1 MGFDLLLLQDPYPN
15 FNLPLNSPLGF
26 SQFFSNSL
34 SCAIVC
40 YNRNIICNFCMKTDH
55 TVSVNIKLNQVLLT
69 VINVYFPPHGDFS
82 EAFNQL
88 NLYKEINK
96 NCLLAG
102 DFNARSVVWG
112 YKITDR
118 RGDIL
123 TDFLLSN
130 NLHLCNIPGLG
141 PTFHGPR
148 SAVGNPDLTP
158 TSCDLIS
165 FVENWEILSTESL
178 SDHSF
183 ISVHLRCDLTFS
195 DFVFK
200 TKYGINKFI
209 NNFRKN
215 YNLLNSFLTNI
226 SSIELLDDFA
236 SLLINTTNASAFSTL
251 RKRRVL
257 NTPSFKWWNNSLR
270 IQRNKLNAYKRRLVS
285 LTTHGMSVDEIASM
299 RSRYKTLRANYKKSI
314 IDTKNKAW
322 EYFCFTNSNN
332 FGFTFKATFGKLS
345 SPTNPHQNST
355 GDPASLFHSKVSLL
369 LDYHF
374 PSGSSPIHLVF
385 NDCSPP
391 SCLSPSEVEVVFRKL
406 RGGKAP
412 DVPFFNAVGFEGA
425 RPSGGIPFLK
435 LIPIPSISLSHI
447 NIWVSTLTIA
457 YLGLSPHINSIKD
470 KILWISSNFY
480 RVSKNFNHQHISL
493 MKLWYT
499 SVVQAI
505 ISYGAGIVR
514 VQYFVR
520 GGFVS
525 HRSRASSE
533 HLFPHLPVDEL
544 DSSGVKKGLRC
555 SCKMHVWVSGPQRSR
570 LDVDVSEK

>member
-15 FNLPLNSPLGF
+15 FNLPLNSPLGS

-34 SCAIVC
+34 NCAIVC
-40 YNRNIICNFCMKTDH
+40 YIRNIICNFRMKTDH
-55 TVSVNIKLNQVLLT
+55 TVSVNIKLNQVLT
-69 VINVYFPPHGDFS
+69 VINVYFSPRGDFS
-82 EAFNQL
+82 EAINQL
-88 NLYKEINK
+88 NLYKVINK

-112 YKITDR
+112 YKNTDR

-123 TDFLLSN
+123 ADFLLSN

-148 SAVGNPDLTP
+148 STVGNPDLTL
-158 TSCDLIS
+158 TSCDLVS

-183 ISVHLRCDLTFS
+183 ISVHLRCDLIFS

-209 NNFRKN
+209 YNFRKN

-270 IQRNKLNAYKRRLVS
+270 IQRNQLNAYKRRVVS

-299 RSRYKTLRANYKKSI
+299 HSRYKAVRANYKKSI

-322 EYFCFTNSNN
+322 EYFCSTNSNN
-332 FGFTFKATFGKLS
+332 FGFTFKTAFGKLS
-345 SPTNPHQNST
+345 SPTNLHQIST

-369 LDYHF
+369 LDSHF
-374 PSGSSPIHLVF
+374 PSGSSPIPLVF

-391 SCLSPSEVEVVFRKL
+391 SCLSPRKL
-406 RGGKAP
+406 KSSSGSFVG
-412 DVPFFNAVGFEGA
+412 DFNSVFQAEFSAIGLSVCWAVHHNTK
-425 RPSGGIPFLK
+425 IH
-435 LIPIPSISLSHI
+435 IYTDSLSSI
-447 NIWVSTLTIA
+447 LFLNNLTNKSS
-457 YLGLSPHINSIKD
+457 YLNSIKFKLFQFRSYYNLYWVKAHNNNLYND
-470 KILWISSNFY
+470 YADFYAKQAVYDGEVFSVPAPRSFLSSSLNKFILESFGPPLGMI
-480 RVSKNFNHQHISL
+480 
-493 MKLWYT
+493 
-499 SVVQAI
+499 AI
-505 ISYGAGIVR
+505 
-514 VQYFVR
+514 
-520 GGFVS
+520 
-525 HRSRASSE
+525 
-533 HLFPHLPVDEL
+533 L
-544 DSSGVKKGLRC
+544 D
-555 SCKMHVWVSGPQRSR
+555 
-570 LDVDVSEK
+570 